1 MKFGREDS
9 LTQDSILFRTKR
21 EGGWQATSSVA
32 VEIGMARFVYYIY
45 KSEEHCL
52 KEKLQ
57 ISDLKK

>member
-1 MKFGREDS
+1 MQMKFGREDS

-45 KSEEHCL
+45 
-52 KEKLQ
+52 
-57 ISDLKK
+57 INLKKIV